1 MSVGTKDQIVSGW
14 FSSSSPGLIE
24 GRRLER
30 MDDGMMLK
38 DDGDPCAEPNADGAE
53 GRHRNCTKA
62 HKKERDP
69 HRIARASTTD

>member
-1 MSVGTKDQIVSGW
+1 
-14 FSSSSPGLIE
+14 
-24 GRRLER
+24 